1 MRRRLYPDGDRGKKS
16 RKGYAVASNNLDG
29 TREHLELLRPTLK
42 ARQRRE
48 REVIRRL
55 ARDGYHDCAFYTTAC
70 PVQLEGRL
78 PTGEAFYLRARG
90 TTARLDIG
98 PKGGTPEDACRYP
111 SWTRRVHRWEWPQ
124 AGWLE
129 PVASEALLR
138 ELAAAYRG
146 GTPTDTVVRS
156 LEPEVAA
163 IVAEA
168 KAKDAIM
175 VTLDRD
181 LLVRGEGMTPEEA
194 MKRFAA
200 EEAAKGREGL
210 LDS

>member
-1 MRRRLYPDGDRGKKS
+1 
-16 RKGYAVASNNLDG
+16 VASNELDG
-29 TREHLELLRPTLK
+29 AREQLEAMRPTLK

-48 REVIRRL
+48 REVIKRL
-55 ARDGYHDCAFYTTAC
+55 TRDGYRESAFYTTAC

-78 PTGEAFYLRARG
+78 PSGEAFYLRARG

-98 PKGGTPEDACRYP
+98 TKGGTPEDACRYP
-111 SWTRRVHRWEWPQ
+111 SWTKRVTRWEWPQ

-138 ELAAAYRG
+138 ELAAAYQG
-146 GTPTDTVVRS
+146 GKPTDTVVRE

-163 IVAEA
+163 VVAEA
-168 KAKDAIM
+168 KAKEAVV

-194 MKRFAA
+194 MQRFAA
-200 EEAAKGREGL
+200 EEAEKAAKGL

>member
-1 MRRRLYPDGDRGKKS
+1 
-16 RKGYAVASNNLDG
+16 VASNDLDG
-29 TREHLELLRPTLK
+29 TREQLEALRPTLK

-55 ARDGYHDCAFYTTAC
+55 TRDGYRDGAFYTTAC

-78 PTGEAFYLRARG
+78 PSGEAFYLRARG

-98 PKGGTPEDACRYP
+98 AKGGTPEDACRYP
-111 SWTRRVHRWEWPQ
+111 SWTKRVQRWDWPQ

-138 ELAAAYRG
+138 ELTAAYKNG
-146 GTPTDTVVRS
+146 QPTDTVLRS
-156 LEPEVAA
+156 LDPEVAA
-163 IVAEA
+163 VVAEA
-168 KAKDAIM
+168 KAKDAVV

-181 LLVRGEGMTPEEA
+181 LLIRGEGMTPDEA
-194 MKRFAA
+194 LKRFAA
-200 EEAAKGREGL
+200 EEAAKADKGL
-210 LDS
+210 PDS

>member
-1 MRRRLYPDGDRGKKS
+1 MAAND
-16 RKGYAVASNNLDG
+16 LDG
-29 TREHLELLRPTLK
+29 TREQLEAMRPTLK

-55 ARDGYHDCAFYTTAC
+55 TRDGFREGAFYTTAC

-98 PKGGTPEDACRYP
+98 TKGGTPEDACRYP
-111 SWTRRVHRWEWPQ
+111 SWTKRVQRWDWPQ

-138 ELAAAYRG
+138 ELMAAFQA
-146 GTPTDTVVRS
+146 GTPTDTVPRT
-156 LEPEVAA
+156 LEAEVAA
-163 IVAEA
+163 VVAEA
-168 KAKDAIM
+168 KAKEAIV
-175 VTLDRD
+175 VTFDRD
-181 LLVRGEGMTPEEA
+181 LLIRGEGMTPEEA

-200 EEAAKGREGL
+200 EEASKGRAGL

>member
-1 MRRRLYPDGDRGKKS
+1 MAAND
-16 RKGYAVASNNLDG
+16 LDG
-29 TREHLELLRPTLK
+29 TLEQLATMRPTLK

-48 REVIRRL
+48 REVVRRL
-55 ARDGYHDCAFYTTAC
+55 TRDGFRDAGFYTTAC

-78 PTGEAFYLRARG
+78 PSGEAFYLRARG

-98 PKGGTPEDACRYP
+98 AKGGTPEDACRYP
-111 SWTRRVHRWEWPQ
+111 SWTKRVQRWDWPQ
-124 AGWLE
+124 GGWLE

-138 ELAAAYRG
+138 ELMAAYQAG
-146 GTPTDTVVRS
+146 KPTDTVPRT
-156 LEPEVAA
+156 LEAEVAA
-163 IVAEA
+163 VVAEA
-168 KAKDAIM
+168 KAKEAVV
-175 VTLDRD
+175 VTFDRD

-200 EEAAKGREGL
+200 EEAAKAKDGL

>member
-1 MRRRLYPDGDRGKKS
+1 
-16 RKGYAVASNNLDG
+16 VASNELDG
-29 TREHLELLRPTLK
+29 AREQLEAMRPTLK

-48 REVIRRL
+48 REVIKRL
-55 ARDGYHDCAFYTTAC
+55 TRDGYRESAFYTTAC

-78 PTGEAFYLRARG
+78 PSGEAFYLRARG

-98 PKGGTPEDACRYP
+98 TKGGTPEDACRYP
-111 SWTRRVHRWEWPQ
+111 SWTKRVTRWEWPQ

-138 ELAAAYRG
+138 ELAAAYQG
-146 GTPTDTVVRS
+146 GKPTDTVVRE

-163 IVAEA
+163 VVAEA
-168 KAKDAIM
+168 KAKEAVV

-194 MKRFAA
+194 MQRFAE
-200 EEAAKGREGL
+200 EEAEKAAKGL

>member
-1 MRRRLYPDGDRGKKS
+1 MAAND
-16 RKGYAVASNNLDG
+16 LDG
-29 TREHLELLRPTLK
+29 TLEQLATMRPTLK

-48 REVIRRL
+48 REVVRRL
-55 ARDGYHDCAFYTTAC
+55 TRDGFRDATFYTTAC

-78 PTGEAFYLRARG
+78 PSGEAFYLRARG

-98 PKGGTPEDACRYP
+98 AKGGTPEDACRYP
-111 SWTRRVHRWEWPQ
+111 SWTQRVQRWDWPQ

-138 ELAAAYRG
+138 ELMAAYQAG
-146 GTPTDTVVRS
+146 KPTDTVPRT
-156 LEPEVAA
+156 LEAEVAA
-163 IVAEA
+163 VVAEA
-168 KAKDAIM
+168 KAKEAVV
-175 VTLDRD
+175 VTFDRD
-181 LLVRGEGMTPEEA
+181 LLIRGEGMTPEEA

-200 EEAAKGREGL
+200 EEAKKAGEGL